1 MMSSMG
7 KFIRKKDN
15 KDRIFLPKRIR
26 KIFLDEG
33 IRELVCVSFGSHVCY
48 YTGKGWEQHQSLLN
62 ASIHNEDQRKEIL
75 AGAQTIT
82 LQKAGRV
89 LIPKNNDLA
98 DEDVRELAI
107 EFFDDFFKVSR
118 VEKESDPA
126 LLENQLN
133 FPFNSIQAV
142 DEFASGTKRKR
153 RSASRPKPADLPLV
167 KVALSDIRMEDR
179 TFFNRLSIDIESL
192 VDSIKEHGQQVP
204 VILKGPKPYTIIS
217 GFRRIYA
224 LTRLS
229 DRDVIA
235 VVYPS
240 LDSKKAFA
248 ISLIENVQRRSLSD
262 YELIRTLSM
271 MKDKGYS
278 TVELARLIAK
288 GRRIVEQYLRVW
300 NGPESIKE
308 ALRENRISISAAINA
323 VGKKLT
329 VEQVEGKSIREIV
342 NTAEEKQVEE
352 KGPIYFREFASG
364 KITLKMQFDRKRHD
378 LKTLIIELEE
388 IIQNL
393 KTRQDQKPGDPPNGS
408 DAPLAEAP
416 I

>member
-1 MMSSMG
+1 MSGIG
-7 KFIRKKDN
+7 KFIRKKDS
-15 KDRIFLPKRIR
+15 KDRLFLPKKIR
-26 KIFLDEG
+26 DHFSSNG
-33 IRELVCVSFGSHVCY
+33 IKELVCVSFGTHVCY

-62 ASIHNEDQRKEIL
+62 ASISNEEQRNEIL

-89 LIPKNNDLA
+89 LIPKDSELA
-98 DEDVRELAI
+98 NANIKEMAI
-107 EFFDDFFKVSR
+107 EFFEDFFKVSR
-118 VEKESDPA
+118 VEKDSDPT
-126 LLENQLN
+126 LLENQLYL
-133 FPFNSIQAV
+133 PFNSIQTI
-142 DEFASGTKRKR
+142 DSLTSNTKRKKR
-153 RSASRPKPADLPLV
+153 TGNRPKPSELPLV
-167 KVALSDIRMEDR
+167 KVSLSDIRMEDR

-192 VDSIKEHGQQVP
+192 IESIGEHGQQVP
-204 VILKGPKPYTIIS
+204 VILKGPKPYTIVS

-235 VVYPS
+235 VIHPS
-240 LDSKKAFA
+240 LDSKKAYA

-262 YELIRTLSM
+262 YELIRALAM

-278 TVELARLIAK
+278 TVELANLISK

-308 ALRENRISISAAINA
+308 ALRENRISVSAAINA
-323 VGKKLT
+323 IGKNLS
-329 VEQVEGKSIREIV
+329 VEQVEGKSIREIID
-342 NTAEEKQVEE
+342 TAEDKQIEE

-364 KITLKMQFDRKRHD
+364 RITLKMQFDRKRHD
-378 LKTLIIELEE
+378 FEKLIVELEK
-388 IIQNL
+388 IIDDL
-393 KTRQDQKPGDPPNGS
+393 KSKQYEDIQGSPSGS
-408 DAPLAEAP
+408 DVPVAEAP